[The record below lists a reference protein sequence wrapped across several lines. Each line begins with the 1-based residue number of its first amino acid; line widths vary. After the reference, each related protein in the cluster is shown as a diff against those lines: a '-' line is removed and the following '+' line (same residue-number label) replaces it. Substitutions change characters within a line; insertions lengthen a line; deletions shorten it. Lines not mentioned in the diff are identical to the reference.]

1 MEGVEFSIY
10 WICFFWMVEIVF
22 SRETF
27 YYKSNFL
34 EL

>member
-10 WICFFWMVEIVF
+10 WIFFGMVEIVF

-27 YYKSNFL
+27 YYKSNFV